1 MNYKD
6 NLIEKA
12 EATIRN
18 NKSLIEDDVAVAM
31 LGIERITAIKKEVLE
46 LEIFIEVLKNL
57 QNKEALSILHCK

>member
-6 NLIEKA
+6 DLIEKA

-18 NKSLIEDDVAVAM
+18 NQALIEDDVAVAM

-46 LEIFIEVLKNL
+46 LEIFIEVLK
-57 QNKEALSILHCK
+57 KFAE

>member
-18 NKSLIEDDVAVAM
+18 NKSLMEDDVAVAM
-31 LGIERITAIKKEVLE
+31 LGITRITAIKKENEE
-46 LEIFIEVLKNL
+46 LEIFIKVFKRLTE
-57 QNKEALSILHCK
+57 

>member
-1 MNYKD
+1 MIYKD

-46 LEIFIEVLKNL
+46 LEIFIEVLK
-57 QNKEALSILHCK
+57 KFAE

>member
-6 NLIEKA
+6 DLIEKA

-46 LEIFIEVLKNL
+46 LEIFIEVLK
-57 QNKEALSILHCK
+57 KFAE

>member
-12 EATIRN
+12 EATIKS

-31 LGIERITAIKKEVLE
+31 LGIERITAIKKENEE
-46 LEIFIEVLKNL
+46 LEIFIKVFKRLTE
-57 QNKEALSILHCK
+57 

>member
-46 LEIFIEVLKNL
+46 LEIFIEVLK
-57 QNKEALSILHCK
+57 KFAE

>member
-12 EATIRN
+12 EAIIRN

-46 LEIFIEVLKNL
+46 LEIFIEVLK
-57 QNKEALSILHCK
+57 KFAE

>member
-6 NLIEKA
+6 DLIEKA

-18 NKSLIEDDVAVAM
+18 NKALIEDVAVAM

-46 LEIFIEVLKNL
+46 LEIFIEVLK
-57 QNKEALSILHCK
+57 KFAE

>member
-6 NLIEKA
+6 NFIEKV

-46 LEIFIEVLKNL
+46 LEIFIEVLK
-57 QNKEALSILHCK
+57 KFAE

>member
-18 NKSLIEDDVAVAM
+18 NKSLIEDDAAVAM
-31 LGIERITAIKKEVLE
+31 LGIARIIAMKKENEE
-46 LEIFIEVLKNL
+46 LEIFIKVFKRLTE
-57 QNKEALSILHCK
+57 

>member
-12 EATIRN
+12 KTIIRN

-46 LEIFIEVLKNL
+46 LEIFIEVLK
-57 QNKEALSILHCK
+57 KFAK

>member
-18 NKSLIEDDVAVAM
+18 NKSLMEDDVAVAM
-31 LGIERITAIKKEVLE
+31 LGITRITTIKKENEE
-46 LEIFIEVLKNL
+46 LEIFIKVFKRLTE
-57 QNKEALSILHCK
+57 